1 VSSARLLREAQPRP
15 RLVRLHDG
23 QPNRARAV
31 GAGGK
36 AQGVQLLRL
45 QAQVRLV
52 ELPVPVGRA
61 GLHGAQADAGRA
73 VVACGDDLRLQARPA
88 VLLHDPV
95 CQPVR
100 EARVAQHLVAQ
111 RFASLAPRAAHGVRV
126 GVLALQP
133 RVPLALQVVLKHL
146 RRAVDVAHQP
156 ALNQPVLVV
165 DFDHRDGGVFGV
177 GAPRFG
183 VAMRQQLPR
192 VLLLQVNQRAVVAAD
207 GVLRLDIADL
217 VDLGGQSVGGIEA
230 SVHQQVEVGVD
241 APRAQLGEQLVEPRQ
256 CLRVELP

>member
-1 VSSARLLREAQPRP
+1 
-15 RLVRLHDG
+15 VRLHDG
-23 QPNRARAV
+23 QPDCARAV
-31 GAGGK
+31 GAGGE
-36 AQGVQLLRL
+36 AQGVNLLRL

-52 ELPVPVGRA
+52 ELSVPVGRA
-61 GLHGAQADAGRA
+61 GLHGAQAEAGRA
-73 VVACGDDLRLQARPA
+73 VVACGGDLRLQARLA

-95 CQPVR
+95 LQPVR
-100 EARVAQHLVAQ
+100 KARVAQHLVAQ
-111 RFASLAPRAAHGVRV
+111 RFASFAPRAAHGVRV

-146 RRAVDVAHQP
+146 RRAVDIAHQP

-217 VDLGGQSVGGIEA
+217 LNLWRQSVGGGEA

-256 CLRVELP
+256 CLRVEVP